1 MTQGAEVVEDRGRG
15 TPQPVGLVRMA
26 SPQIGPEEEQ
36 LVLSVLRSGHLA
48 QGPMVER
55 LERLCATM
63 AGTSDAVAM
72 SNGTVTLEASLAVL
86 GVGPGDEVITSPIT
100 FGATLNAILRSGATA
115 RFADVTPDY
124 TVDPE
129 SVAALVGPATAAVL
143 PVHLYGLPA
152 DMPRFE
158 TLARERGL
166 AIVEDA
172 AQAHGARVAGRSVG
186 SFGVGCFSFYATK
199 NVMCREG
206 GMITTP
212 DADLADRL
220 RVLRNQGMR
229 AQYQYEVPG
238 HNYRLTD
245 LQAAIAL
252 PQVDRLRA
260 TNDARRANAAH
271 LSEGLGSVPGLC
283 VPEVPAGREHVFH
296 QYTVRVTAGAA
307 VDRNGVVAALAE
319 RGIRAGVYYPRLMH
333 DYDCYRDHPQVV
345 VDQTPVAARMAEEV
359 VSLPVHPQLSRA
371 DLDRIV
377 DAVTAVLR

>member
-1 MTQGAEVVEDRGRG
+1 MTGTIPISVV
-15 TPQPVGLVRMA
+15 A
-26 SPQIGPEEEQ
+26 IGPDEEQ
-36 LVLSVLRSGHLA
+36 LVLEVLRSGRLA
-48 QGPMVER
+48 QGPKVEQ
-55 LERLCATM
+55 LERRFA
-63 AGTSDAVAM
+63 AAHDVEHAVAVN
-72 SNGTVTLEASLAVL
+72 NGTTALVAALQAL
-86 GVGPGDEVITSPIT
+86 GIGPGDEVVTSP
-100 FGATLNAILRSGATA
+100 FSFVATLNAVLETGATA
-115 RFADVTPDY
+115 RFADITEDFCL
-124 TVDPE
+124 DPVGVE
-129 SVAALVGPATAAVL
+129 ALIGERTRVLL

-158 TLARERGL
+158 ELARERGL

-172 AQAHGARVAGRSVG
+172 AQAHGARIAGRSVG

-199 NVMCREG
+199 NVMCGEG
-206 GMITTP
+206 GMITTR

-229 AQYQYEVPG
+229 AQYQYEMPG

-260 TNDARRANAAH
+260 TNEARRANAAH
-271 LSEGLGSVPGLC
+271 LSEGLRSVPGLR
-283 VPEVPAGREHVFH
+283 VPEVPGGREHVFH

-307 VDRNGVVAALAE
+307 LDRDGVVAALAD

-333 DYDCYRDHPQVV
+333 DYDCYRGHPQVV
-345 VDQTPVAARMAEEV
+345 VDETPVAAQMAAEV
-359 VSLPVHPQLSRA
+359 VSLPVHPHLSRA

-377 DAVTAVLR
+377 DAVTEVLR